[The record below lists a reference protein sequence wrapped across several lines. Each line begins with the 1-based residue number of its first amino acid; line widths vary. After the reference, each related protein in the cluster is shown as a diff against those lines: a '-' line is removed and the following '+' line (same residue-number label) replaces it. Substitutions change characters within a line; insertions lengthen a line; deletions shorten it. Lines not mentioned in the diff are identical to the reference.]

1 MHLGAVLTGL
11 TDRPLPEVA
20 RSIEELGL
28 SSVEIGAGGIF
39 SKNHCDP
46 ALLLADPAALEQ
58 FQETLAASG
67 LTVSAFA
74 MHGEP
79 LHPDPKIAASYDRDF
94 RNTCKLAAEIGVT
107 RITLIAGLPEAAP
120 GDRTPNW
127 ILSSFPARNRDMYLW
142 QWQER
147 LIPYWQEHG
156 RIAADHGVRLCFE
169 MMAGDMLYN
178 AATLLRLRAEVGP
191 VIGCNLDPSH
201 LIWQGMELP
210 EVIRALGDAIYHVHA
225 KDSRLDPHNVRVNGF
240 LDPYSFQ
247 DKERRSWIFR
257 TVGYGNGED
266 FWREFVSALQLAG
279 YDDVLSIEHED
290 PLIDPEE
297 GFELAVKVLQNVLIR
312 KPASRLWYE

>member
-11 TDRPLPEVA
+11 TDRSLPEVA

-46 ALLLADPAALEQ
+46 ALLLADPSALDQ
-58 FQETLAASG
+58 FQNTLAASG

-79 LHPDPKIAASYDRDF
+79 LHPDPKIAEDYARDF
-94 RNTCKLAAEIGVT
+94 RNACKLAAEIGVT

-156 RIAADHGVRLCFE
+156 QIAADHGVRLCFE

-191 VIGCNLDPSH
+191 VVGCNLDPSH
-201 LIWQGMELP
+201 LFWQGVDIT
-210 EVIRALGDAIYHVHA
+210 EVVRALGDAIYHVHV
-225 KDSRLDPHNVRVNGF
+225 KDSCLDARHVRVNGV
-240 LDPYSFQ
+240 LDSGLYPEQ
-247 DKERRSWIFR
+247 EGRSWLFR
-257 TVGYGNGED
+257 TVGFGHDE
-266 FWREFVSALQLAG
+266 FTWRAFVSALRQAG
-279 YDDVLSIEHED
+279 YDDVLSIEQED
-290 PLIDPEE
+290 PLIEA
-297 GFELAVKVLQNVLIR
+297 GKGIALAVGVLQNVLI
-312 KPASRLWYE
+312 